1 MISYRH
7 ATETDAEAVL
17 EFWSLAAEDSS
28 RPADSPDALHRL
40 INRDPHAL
48 ELALDGDA
56 IVGTL
61 LSGFDGWR
69 CALYRLAVDPA
80 HRGAGIARTL
90 LEHAEQRFVELGA
103 TRATAM
109 VLDENDEGTGFWRAR
124 GYEPQADWSRW
135 VKSL

>member
-7 ATETDAEAVL
+7 ATAADAEAVL
-17 EFWSLAAEDSS
+17 ELWSRAAEDSG
-28 RPADSPDALHRL
+28 RPSDDADALL
-40 INRDPHAL
+40 VAIDRDAQAL
-48 ELALDGDA
+48 ELALDGEA

-80 HRGAGIARTL
+80 HRGVGIARTL
-90 LEHAEQRFVELGA
+90 LEHAEQRFVDLGA

-124 GYEPQADWSRW
+124 GYAPQADWSRW